1 MVRKVG
7 VLALQG
13 NYIQHKRMLD
23 ILGKDNI
30 LVQYPLELEQ
40 CDLLIIPGGEST
52 AISKQIDRNNF
63 RPILMEFAET
73 NTVFGTCAGMIL
85 LSSTKESN
93 NLKPL
98 GVMDFKTERNAYG
111 RQVNSFSGNLHLE
124 IDNTDNFKAL
134 FIRAPKV
141 SNIGKGINIL
151 ATYKNHPVMVTD
163 GRHFATTF
171 HPEIGNDV
179 RIHEYF
185 TNQIDEKIPS
195 FK

>member
-1 MVRKVG
+1 VVRKVG

-23 ILGKDNI
+23 TLGINNI
-30 LVQYPLELEQ
+30 LVQYPQELEK

-52 AISKQIDRNNF
+52 AISKQIDRNKFRQPIINF
-63 RPILMEFAET
+63 VKT
-73 NTVFGTCAGMIL
+73 NSVLGTCAGMIL
-85 LSSTKESN
+85 LSSTKEAN

-98 GVMDFKTERNAYG
+98 GVMDFKVERNAYG

-124 IDNTDNFKAL
+124 FDNTDNCKAI

-141 SNIGKGINIL
+141 SNLGKGIKIL
-151 ATYKNHPVMVTD
+151 ATYKNYPVMITD

-171 HPEIGNDV
+171 HPEIGTDV
-179 RIHEYF
+179 RIHEYIME
-185 TNQIDEKIPS
+185 QINA
-195 FK
+195 

>member
-23 ILGKDNI
+23 NLGINNI
-30 LVQYPLELEQ
+30 LVQYPRELEK

-52 AISKQIDRNNF
+52 TISKLIDRNKFRKPIMNF
-63 RPILMEFAET
+63 AHI
-73 NTVFGTCAGMIL
+73 NSVFGTCAGMIL
-85 LSSTKESN
+85 LSSTKEAN

-98 GVMDFKTERNAYG
+98 GVMDFKTKRNAYG

-124 IDNTDNFKAL
+124 FDNSNNFKAL

-141 SNIGKGINIL
+141 SNLEKGIKIL
-151 ATYKNHPVMVTD
+151 ATYKKEPVMISD
-163 GRHFATTF
+163 GRHIATTF

-179 RIHEYF
+179 RIHKYIME
-185 TNQIDEKIPS
+185 QINE
-195 FK
+195 

>member
-23 ILGKDNI
+23 NLGINNI
-30 LVQYPLELEQ
+30 LVQYPQELEK

-52 AISKQIDRNNF
+52 AISKQIDRNKFRQPIMNF
-63 RPILMEFAET
+63 VKT
-73 NTVFGTCAGMIL
+73 NSVLGTCAGMIL
-85 LSSTKESN
+85 LSSTKEAN

-98 GVMDFKTERNAYG
+98 GVMDFKAERNAYG
-111 RQVNSFSGNLHLE
+111 RQVNSFSGYLHLE
-124 IDNTDNFKAL
+124 FDNSDNFKAL

-141 SNIGKGINIL
+141 SIVGKGIKIL
-151 ATYKNHPVMVTD
+151 ATYKNHPVMITD

-171 HPEIGNDV
+171 HPEIGTDV
-179 RIHEYF
+179 RIHKYIME
-185 TNQIDEKIPS
+185 QINA
-195 FK
+195 

>member
-23 ILGKDNI
+23 NLGINNI
-30 LVQYPLELEQ
+30 LVQYPRELEK

-52 AISKQIDRNNF
+52 TISKLIERNKFRKPIMNFAQINS
-63 RPILMEFAET
+63 
-73 NTVFGTCAGMIL
+73 VFGTCAGMIL
-85 LSSTKESN
+85 LSSTKEAN

-98 GVMDFKTERNAYG
+98 GVMDFKAKRNAYG

-124 IDNTDNFKAL
+124 FDNSNNFKAL

-141 SNIGKGINIL
+141 SNLGKGIKIL
-151 ATYKNHPVMVTD
+151 ATYKKEPVMISD

-179 RIHEYF
+179 RIHKYIME
-185 TNQIDEKIPS
+185 QINA
-195 FK
+195 

>member
-30 LVQYPLELEQ
+30 LVKYPLELEQ

-52 AISKQIDRNNF
+52 AISKHIDRNNF
-63 RPILMEFAET
+63 RPILMEFAQT

-171 HPEIGNDV
+171 HPEFGTDV
-179 RIHEYF
+179 RIHRYIME
-185 TNQIDEKIPS
+185 QIDA
-195 FK
+195 